1 MLPNMTIVIGKDGSQ
16 KIVGNEH
23 SDLCYK
29 IGDLARSAGKVIE
42 EKKKDHTPVYQT
54 IYQKGG
60 N

>member
-16 KIVGNEH
+16 RIEGKEH

-29 IGDLARSAGKVIE
+29 IGDLARSAGKVTE

-54 IYQKGG
+54 VSQKGG
-60 N
+60 K